1 MTSRPTGVDAPL
13 AAQEAPGLADL
24 GMKDLRALGDAC
36 VQIARD
42 AGDAILEVYA
52 EPFEVMTKDDDSPLT
67 RADLASHRVI
77 VDRLRTL
84 TPHIPVLSEESEGI
98 TDAERLSW
106 SRYWLIDPLDG
117 TKEFVNRNGEFTV
130 NIALIDQHRPV
141 LGVVHVPVQAQSYAG
156 IVGVSAWR
164 QDGDNQPIAI
174 STRRPPAS
182 PPVVVGSRSHAN
194 PKLEACLA
202 PVGEVELVSMGSSLK
217 FCRVAEG
224 AADLYP
230 RLGPTSEWDTA
241 AAQAVVEAAGGQV
254 LELDGQ
260 PLSYNRKACILN
272 PWFLVLGDPAADWV
286 KRLDLDV

>member
-1 MTSRPTGVDAPL
+1 MTQKPQT
-13 AAQEAPGLADL
+13 EDL
-24 GMKDLRALGDAC
+24 QSLCAAC
-36 VQIARD
+36 VQIARE
-42 AGDAILEVYA
+42 AGNATLEVYA
-52 EPFEVMTKDDDSPLT
+52 EPFDVITKDDNSPLT
-67 RADLASHRVI
+67 RADLASHRII

-84 TPHIPVLSEESEGI
+84 TPDIPVLSEESEGI
-98 TDAERLSW
+98 SDKDRLSW

-130 NIALIDQHRPV
+130 NIALIDAHRPR
-141 LGVVHVPVQAQSYAG
+141 LGVVHVPVHGQTFAG
-156 IVGVSAWR
+156 IVGEGASR
-164 QDGDNQPIAI
+164 QDGDGEPEPIA
-174 STRRPPAS
+174 TRRPAAR

-202 PVGEVELVSMGSSLK
+202 PIGDVELVSMGSSLK

-254 LELDGQ
+254 LELDGR
-260 PLSYNRKACILN
+260 PLEYNRSESILN
-272 PWFLVLGDPAADWV
+272 PYFLVVGDPDADWPG
-286 KRLDLDV
+286 RLDLDL